1 MMENVFSGV
10 MPTIKPKGK
19 KMTVGQV
26 VILAA
31 LILLLFLT
39 IVPIWLMLIKSV
51 KSIDQGNHNPYTL
64 TFPFS
69 WDNYKLAWL
78 NVSPYILNTI
88 VISLFTTFFSIFLC
102 SLMAFG
108 FTCFK
113 FPGKNALFLCVLA
126 LTMIPSSLTLLPQY
140 ELVNKFGLLD
150 YYPSLFNPEKVS
162 PTGPMAAVVLPL
174 TAGQIPLGVM
184 LLKTFYNGLPG
195 DLFEAA
201 ELDGASQLFR
211 FFKIAVP
218 LSLPITATLGLTAWM
233 ASWNDLIWSTLVLR
247 YDEVQT
253 FTVALGSF
261 TSDYYEKTHSWGVPL
276 AAYVICSL
284 PLILIFAFTSKQFVS
299 GLTSG
304 AFKM

>member
-1 MMENVFSGV
+1 MTNALPGV
-10 MPTIKPKGK
+10 MPTIKPKNK
-19 KMTVGQV
+19 KITAGQI
-26 VILAA
+26 VILVA
-31 LILLLFLT
+31 LIILLVLT
-39 IVPIWLMLIKSV
+39 LVPIWLMLIKSV

-69 WDNYKLAWL
+69 WGNYKLAWL

-88 VISLFTTFFSIFLC
+88 IISLFTTALSVLLC

-108 FTCFK
+108 FTRFE
-113 FPGKNALFLCVLA
+113 FPGKNALFLMVLA
-126 LTMIPSSLTLLPQY
+126 LTMIPSVLTLLPQY
-140 ELVNKFGLLD
+140 ELVNLFGMLD
-150 YYPSLFNPEKVS
+150 YSPSLIRPGKVNPI
-162 PTGPMAAVVLPL
+162 GPMLAVVLPL
-174 TAGQIPLGVM
+174 SAGQIPLGVM

-201 ELDGASQLFR
+201 ELDGASQLYR

-247 YDEVQT
+247 FDEVQT

-261 TSDYYEKTHSWGVPL
+261 TSDYYGKTHSWGVPL

-284 PLILIFAFTSKQFVS
+284 PLIIIFSFTSKQFVS